1 MDFTS
6 LTFYNIIGIIAN
18 GVEKYMKKLLLIP
31 VLIFMLLLTSCQFVN
46 NSSYTGDLKLNIQH
60 INESDT
66 SKNIEISYPVFGGIS
81 NKEAITIIN
90 SSISNYVSAEYDE
103 FQNALTTKN
112 QSVITDTTDDGDNE
126 DGNTTDTEE
135 DAESDADNASGSEGI
150 GSTGEPISL
159 SMSFKITYNKN
170 DYLCVVQ
177 TYKKEL
183 GQNKTFVGQRSFLF
197 SLKDAA
203 YLSLGEVFDFDSDFP
218 TFINN
223 AIEAE
228 LAKGTYHT
236 YEGDNGFTGISK
248 DCSFY
253 IDNDNLYIYY
263 NALEIS
269 PDMDV
274 TPTFAFKIKSVEH
287 YMNDEFADIF

>member
-1 MDFTS
+1 
-6 LTFYNIIGIIAN
+6 
-18 GVEKYMKKLLLIP
+18 MKKLLLIP
-31 VLIFMLLLTSCQFVN
+31 VFLCLVLLLTSCQLSD
-46 NSSYTGDLKLNIQH
+46 NSTYTGDLKLNIQH

-66 SKNIEISYPVFGGIS
+66 KKNIDISYPVFGGIS
-81 NKEAITIIN
+81 NKEAVTIIN
-90 SSISNYVSAEYDE
+90 SSISNYVDAEYDE
-103 FQNALTTKN
+103 FQNALTTTD
-112 QSVITDTTDDGDNE
+112 QSVIPGASTDDGAGGDDTSDTGD
-126 DGNTTDTEE
+126 DGGTATDGG
-135 DAESDADNASGSEGI
+135 SGGS

-177 TYKKEL
+177 TYEKEL

-197 SLKDAA
+197 SLEDAA
-203 YLSLGEVFDFDSDFP
+203 YLSLGEVFDFDGDFP
-218 TFINN
+218 TYIND
-223 AIEAE
+223 AIKAE

-236 YEGDNGFTGISK
+236 YDGDNGFTGISK

-253 IDNDNLYIYY
+253 IDNDYLYIYY

-274 TPTFAFKIKSVEH
+274 IPTFAFKIKDVEK
-287 YMNDEFADIF
+287 YMNDDYTDIY

>member
-1 MDFTS
+1 
-6 LTFYNIIGIIAN
+6 
-18 GVEKYMKKLLLIP
+18 MKKLFLIP
-31 VLIFMLLLTSCQFVN
+31 VILLMLLLTSCQVSD
-46 NSSYTGDLKLNIQH
+46 NSTYTGDLKLNIQH

-103 FQNALTTKN
+103 FQNALTTTD
-112 QSVITDTTDDGDNE
+112 QSVITDTAAGDGPDGDDNSDTGDDSDTAAE
-126 DGNTTDTEE
+126 DG
-135 DAESDADNASGSEGI
+135 SGGS

-177 TYKKEL
+177 TYEKEL

-197 SLKDAA
+197 SLENAT

-218 TFINN
+218 TYINN
-223 AIEAE
+223 AIKAE
-228 LAKGTYHT
+228 LDKGTYHT
-236 YEGDNGFTGISK
+236 YDGDNGFTGISK

-253 IDNDNLYIYY
+253 IDNDELYIYY

-274 TPTFAFKIKSVEH
+274 IPTFAFKIKDVEQ
-287 YMNDEFADIF
+287 YLNDDYADIY